1 MALEK
6 ISLQQKAVKFSTI
19 LIYII
24 SNFTTKLTTLSALS
38 SLVVRYHEFWQGYT
52 APCHHHLD
60 IHGNLPL
67 HDCDYPMILCP
78 GQKIVLTD
86 DIHGPRGL
94 NNAAWEN
101 VSARIQCDKP
111 RDYMQLPTSQHLKF
125 QVWMT
130 LNINTEMYS
139 K

>member
-1 MALEK
+1 
-6 ISLQQKAVKFSTI
+6 
-19 LIYII
+19 
-24 SNFTTKLTTLSALS
+24 
-38 SLVVRYHEFWQGYT
+38 
-52 APCHHHLD
+52 
-60 IHGNLPL
+60 
-67 HDCDYPMILCP
+67 MILCP

-101 VSARIQCDKP
+101 VSTGIQYGKP
-111 RDYMQLPTSQHLKF
+111 MDYMQLPTSQHSKF